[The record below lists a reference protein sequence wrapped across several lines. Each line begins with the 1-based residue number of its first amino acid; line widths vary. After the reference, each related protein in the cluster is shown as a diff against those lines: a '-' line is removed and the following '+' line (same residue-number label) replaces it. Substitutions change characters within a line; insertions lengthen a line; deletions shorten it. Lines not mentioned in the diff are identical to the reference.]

1 MFSFNK
7 INPVIQSFISH
18 LAQITAP
25 TDGYTSV
32 WVVETMKNTQA
43 AALGTLTLVR
53 QDLQLTSP
61 CSDARQGIKADAP
74 NYICQHLS
82 QKPDSPMLTACLT
95 LSLVRTPSKHSTKWS
110 EGWASGP
117 HEDYETTGGL
127 AAVNVP
133 MCEEQSQSGIVFDE
147 FSQVLM
153 WHVLFPAN
161 TWGIA
166 EMIKTNGKDYSH
178 HFLNIP

>member
-1 MFSFNK
+1 MKVEKKMFSFNK

-61 CSDARQGIKADAP
+61 CSDARQGIK
-74 NYICQHLS
+74 Q
-82 QKPDSPMLTACLT
+82 MLLTTSANIYPRNLT
-95 LSLVRTPSKHSTKWS
+95 LQCSL
-110 EGWASGP
+110 
-117 HEDYETTGGL
+117 
-127 AAVNVP
+127 
-133 MCEEQSQSGIVFDE
+133 
-147 FSQVLM
+147 
-153 WHVLFPAN
+153 HVSL
-161 TWGIA
+161 
-166 EMIKTNGKDYSH
+166 
-178 HFLNIP
+178 